1 MKHSKLTQRGDTI
14 TLNMTIPTNFK
25 FEDDR
30 FNYQTKHDD
39 TGIIQYQYREIKDRY
54 RKENFGISK
63 LNIINDQLEI
73 GISGKILG
81 DSYVEGITLDTIP
94 SVIDVI
100 NEVGG
105 MNITADG
112 ILTKSVMRTFDNTFN
127 IQLDEK
133 DCIDD
138 YIESLDFGI
147 IGNTKLGLTGY
158 TKESL
163 VLTLD
168 TKVKNRMIFYNK
180 ELELRTN
187 SKDFAK
193 KFNIIDDFKDT
204 LRVELNNTSQDKM
217 RQNYGLGNNK
227 VRLIDILSSRVN
239 AIDKNFARFVD
250 KKASEKLLF
259 DYDTLFDME
268 IKNKPQLHEKFFL
281 EEHFRKFKGNLNKV
295 LKMYEGLYTDGK
307 VPYREKSKIRT
318 YYKNW
323 TLKQSNLSDESRLLH
338 TRKFKEIVS
347 KIQSLS

>member
-1 MKHSKLTQRGDTI
+1 
-14 TLNMTIPTNFK
+14 
-25 FEDDR
+25 
-30 FNYQTKHDD
+30 
-39 TGIIQYQYREIKDRY
+39 
-54 RKENFGISK
+54 
-63 LNIINDQLEI
+63 
-73 GISGKILG
+73 
-81 DSYVEGITLDTIP
+81 
-94 SVIDVI
+94 
-100 NEVGG
+100 
-105 MNITADG
+105 
-112 ILTKSVMRTFDNTFN
+112 
-127 IQLDEK
+127 
-133 DCIDD
+133 
-138 YIESLDFGI
+138 
-147 IGNTKLGLTGY
+147 
-158 TKESL
+158 
-163 VLTLD
+163 
-168 TKVKNRMIFYNK
+168 MIFYNK
-180 ELELRTN
+180 ELELRTH
-187 SKDFAK
+187 SKDFSK
-193 KFNIIDDFKDT
+193 HFDIIDDFKNT

-281 EEHFRKFKGNLNKV
+281 EEHFRKFKGNLDKL

-338 TRKFKEIVS
+338 TRKIKEIVT

>member
-1 MKHSKLTQRGDTI
+1 
-14 TLNMTIPTNFK
+14 
-25 FEDDR
+25 
-30 FNYQTKHDD
+30 
-39 TGIIQYQYREIKDRY
+39 
-54 RKENFGISK
+54 
-63 LNIINDQLEI
+63 
-73 GISGKILG
+73 
-81 DSYVEGITLDTIP
+81 
-94 SVIDVI
+94 
-100 NEVGG
+100 

-127 IQLDEK
+127 IPLDEK
-133 DCIDD
+133 DCVDA

-180 ELELRTN
+180 ELELRTH
-187 SKDFAK
+187 SKDFSK
-193 KFNIIDDFKDT
+193 HFDIIDDFKNT

-281 EEHFRKFKGNLNKV
+281 EEHFRKFKGNLDKV

-338 TRKFKEIVS
+338 TRKFKEIVT

>member
-227 VRLIDILSSRVN
+227 VRLIDILS
-239 AIDKNFARFVD
+239 I
-250 KKASEKLLF
+250 
-259 DYDTLFDME
+259 
-268 IKNKPQLHEKFFL
+268 
-281 EEHFRKFKGNLNKV
+281 
-295 LKMYEGLYTDGK
+295 
-307 VPYREKSKIRT
+307 
-318 YYKNW
+318 
-323 TLKQSNLSDESRLLH
+323 
-338 TRKFKEIVS
+338 
-347 KIQSLS
+347 